1 MGHGLD
7 QQVSRREL
15 LVQQIIILILLVGIT
30 FFIST
35 QVSAATKAAMDGK
48 NGATGTAGIA
58 GPAGVNGSDGQRGLV
73 GANGV
78 QGTAGTNGATGPAG
92 ANGLNGTGMIGA
104 TGATGANGAAGQ
116 QGIAGTNGAAGS
128 QGAAGAQ
135 GPAGVAGTM
144 SANFASYYSST
155 PVNVPSSSNWIL
167 EFPTQAAS
175 KGTDITVAGS
185 NISISRPGTYL
196 ITASGIV
203 QHTVYEGETG
213 SLHFNMTLQQRVN
226 GGAVTYVAPSP
237 LASYASTILDSSS
250 LSSQTFTIS
259 RLVTVTTATTD
270 FALVLNNYSYGG
282 SGTVYVYD
290 HLINIV
296 RVD

>member
-15 LVQQIIILILLVGIT
+15 LVQQIIILIMLVGIS
-30 FFIST
+30 FFISM
-35 QVSAATKAAMDGK
+35 QVSAATRPTLDGNTGSTGLTGPSGL
-48 NGATGTAGIA
+48 NGT
-58 GPAGVNGSDGQRGLV
+58 DGQRGLD
-73 GANGV
+73 GANGA
-78 QGTAGTNGATGPAG
+78 QGLAGTNGAAGPAG
-92 ANGLNGTGMIGA
+92 ANGLDGIGMV
-104 TGATGANGAAGQ
+104 GATGANGIAGI

-144 SANFASYYSST
+144 SANFASYYSPT

-175 KGTDITVAGS
+175 KGTDITVTGS
-185 NISISRPGTYL
+185 NISIARPGTYL

-203 QHTVYEGETG
+203 QHTIYEGETG
-213 SLHFNMTLQQRVN
+213 SLHFNMTLQQRIN